1 VTRLPSL
8 DLYNEAVQNPRVA
21 FIDRDLCLGSVRTN
35 GLGLPLALG
44 GGFAITYCVQVAGRT
59 FAVRVFHKQTGGLED
74 RYRSI
79 SAELSRLSSPYFVQ
93 FEYQPQGIR
102 VHGSSFPIVK
112 MEWARGDTLGSYLD
126 TKYSDRP
133 AIQSLRS
140 AFRDLAKHLRDRGIA
155 HGDLQ
160 TGNVMVDAGSLK
172 LIDYDGMFV
181 RGMPIGKAAELGH
194 RHFQHPGRTSSHFGP
209 ELDRFAFIALDLTLA
224 ALAEQGRLFPKYATT
239 GENILFTGNDF
250 KDPASSKIFAELRG
264 IPVLRRATEDFA
276 AVCRGSFSSVPDLE
290 DFLAGRNI
298 PTVAVT
304 ISATVAGRSPYAGS
318 LPVLDGRDF
327 QQALGHV
334 GDRVEVIG
342 LVTDVRLDTTRGGR
356 PYAFINFG
364 DWRGRIVKVNFWST
378 GLAKLREHPSP
389 AWVGR
394 WISVTGLMDP
404 PYSSPK
410 YHYTHLSVTVEEA
423 QQLHLIDDKEA
434 LYRLGKSDG
443 AEVGS
448 SAPDNRKVLEGILG
462 SGSGSHSTPRS
473 TRGGARGRTAGRS
486 APQPPPRSRNQ
497 AILQQINATAPTATP
512 PQASTGPGMPSSAG
526 RTTKRDGS
534 GVGCMIVIAVVVVL
548 IVLARLR

>member
-8 DLYNEAVQNPRVA
+8 DLYNEAIQHPRAA
-21 FIDRDLCLGSVRTN
+21 FSDRQLCIGLVRTN

-44 GGFAITYCVQVAGRT
+44 GGFAITYSVQAAGRT

-79 SAELSRLSSPYFVQ
+79 SAELLRLPSPYFVQ

-112 MEWARGDTLGSYLD
+112 MEWARGETLGSYLD
-126 TKYSDRP
+126 TKYSDRS

-140 AFRDLAKHLRDRGIA
+140 AFRDLAKHLRSRGIA
-155 HGDLQ
+155 HGDIQ

-181 RGMPIGKAAELGH
+181 PGMPLGKAAEIGH
-194 RHFQHPGRTSSHFGP
+194 RHFQHPGRASSHFGP
-209 ELDRFAFIALDLTLA
+209 EIDRFAFIALDLTLA

-250 KDPASSKIFAELRG
+250 KDPASSKVFAELRS
-264 IPVLRRATEDFA
+264 IPRLRKATDDFA
-276 AVCRGSFSSVPDLE
+276 AVCRASFSSVPDLE

-298 PTVAVT
+298 PAVALT
-304 ISATVAGRSPYAGS
+304 ITSTVAGRSPYAGS
-318 LPVLDGRDF
+318 LPVIDGRDF
-327 QQALGHV
+327 QTALGHV
-334 GDRVEVIG
+334 GDRVELIG
-342 LVTDVRLDTTRGGR
+342 LVTDVRLDSTRGGR
-356 PYAFINFG
+356 PYTFINFG
-364 DWRGRIVKVNFWST
+364 DWRGRIVKVNIWST
-378 GLAKLREHPSP
+378 GLAKLREQPSP

-423 QQLHLIDDKEA
+423 QQLHLIDHSEA
-434 LYRLGKSDG
+434 QYRLGKSSG
-443 AEVGS
+443 AEPGS
-448 SAPDNRKVLEGILG
+448 HAPDNRKVLEGIRGNGG
-462 SGSGSHSTPRS
+462 SRRSAPRS
-473 TRGGARGRTAGRS
+473 ARSGARGPQPGRS
-486 APQPPPRSRNQ
+486 ASQASPSSRNQ
-497 AILQQINATAPTATP
+497 AILQRINATAPTATQ
-512 PQASTGPGMPSSAG
+512 PQSGAPSSPTQTAS
-526 RTTKRDGS
+526 RDRS
-534 GVGCMIVIAVVVVL
+534 GVGCLIVIAIVVIL
-548 IVLARLR
+548 IVLAKLR